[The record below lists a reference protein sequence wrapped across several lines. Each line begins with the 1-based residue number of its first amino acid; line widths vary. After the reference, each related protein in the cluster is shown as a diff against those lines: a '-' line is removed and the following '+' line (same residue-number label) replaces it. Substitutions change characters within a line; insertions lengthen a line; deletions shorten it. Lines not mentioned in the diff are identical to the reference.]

1 MKLFKA
7 EILKSVI
14 GIVGVDNAGCITQT
28 SSKGS
33 FIINGGNNL
42 GSTSMDVAAK
52 HQSFQRVVVGQRV
65 CKRDHNLIV
74 DYIVTQINQLQ
85 F

>member
-1 MKLFKA
+1 MKVFKA
-7 EILKSVI
+7 KILKSVI

-33 FIINGGNNL
+33 FIVNGGNNL

-52 HQSFQRVVVGQRV
+52 H
-65 CKRDHNLIV
+65 
-74 DYIVTQINQLQ
+74 
-85 F
+85 